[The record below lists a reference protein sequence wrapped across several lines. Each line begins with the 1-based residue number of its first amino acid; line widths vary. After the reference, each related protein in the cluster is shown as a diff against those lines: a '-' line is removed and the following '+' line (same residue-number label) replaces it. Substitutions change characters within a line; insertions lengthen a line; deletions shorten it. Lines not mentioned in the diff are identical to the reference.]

1 MATRIPQYHYMV
13 YQKAVGNISPR
24 LQLMLNH
31 RFGPEWLV
39 AHQERES
46 IEAEQIRQRVH
57 LERVAAAAR
66 GVQVVVDETR
76 PDHYVLVELPD
87 E

>member
-1 MATRIPQYHYMV
+1 M
-13 YQKAVGNISPR
+13 
-24 LQLMLNH
+24 
-31 RFGPEWLV
+31 

-46 IEAEQIRQRVH
+46 IEAEQIRQRVD

-76 PDHYVLVELPD
+76 PDHYVLGEIPD
-87 E
+87 K

>member
-1 MATRIPQYHYMV
+1 VDA
-13 YQKAVGNISPR
+13 
-24 LQLMLNH
+24 
-31 RFGPEWLV
+31 
-39 AHQERES
+39 ER
-46 IEAEQIRQRVH
+46 RG
-57 LERVAAAAR
+57 AAAC